1 MEKKIV
7 LKDGAVIST
16 DSEIRFYPTFIS
28 FRVTKDN
35 ELVEHLFNLALA
47 NKCDITEFTDYYHVI
62 LQREEVKEFKINNK

>member
-1 MEKKIV
+1 MKRII
-7 LKDGAVIST
+7 LQDGAVIST

-47 NKCDITEFTDYYHVI
+47 NKCDITELADYYHI
-62 LQREEVKEFKINNK
+62 MLQRVEVKEFKINNK